1 MTLSK
6 AILTRQSLLTQALM
20 VLGGSLFVGL
30 SAQISVP
37 MLPVPMTLQTLAI
50 SIVGLTFGS
59 RLAAATLVAYLLEGA
74 MGLPVFAGGA
84 AGMAKLMGPTAG
96 FLWGFVA
103 MAWLT
108 GFMVERGLDRGLVK
122 LFIAA
127 LVPALALFVP
137 GVLALQAVTGMEISA
152 AVAAG
157 MTPFIIGA
165 LVKAALAAVA
175 VTGGWAALKARKG

>member
-84 AGMAKLMGPTAG
+84 AGMAKLMGPTSG

-127 LVPALALFVP
+127 LVPGLALFVP
-137 GVLALQAVTGMEISA
+137 GVLALKAVTGMEISA

-157 MTPFIIGA
+157 MTPFILGA